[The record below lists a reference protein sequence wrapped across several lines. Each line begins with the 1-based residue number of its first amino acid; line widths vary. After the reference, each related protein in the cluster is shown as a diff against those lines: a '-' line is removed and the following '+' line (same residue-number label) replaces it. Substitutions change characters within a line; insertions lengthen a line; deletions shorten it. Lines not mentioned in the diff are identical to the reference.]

1 MAVRNPLAP
10 LRDSEAGF
18 GLISALLFVLLISAA
33 LAPLAIAGRVHVLS
47 TAYMHE
53 RREFEI
59 LADGVVRAI
68 YFLSEQDKAPL
79 RWQRCETARYVFYVN
94 IQDQSGLIDLN
105 SGSPQLLQFGF
116 RSLGLAEPE
125 AAAAAAVVEQY
136 RSPGGY
142 TGDVSGSPAGL
153 KHAPFEDVTELADIA
168 TTVTIPVSEI
178 SRFFTVFNRTDTVA
192 LNRIDNRLRQ
202 IIEEGRGSEFLVEG
216 AHSSSVSEVSVMRFR
231 KGRPS
236 GFMLRAMMTRA
247 EGGNERML
255 RRSLSVIEE
264 GASSIPSPARPCR
277 GVAETL
283 VRNYDS

>member
-33 LAPLAIAGRVHVLS
+33 LAPLAIAGRVQSLS
-47 TAYMHE
+47 AAYTHE

-68 YFLSEQDKAPL
+68 YFLSEQDRAPL
-79 RWQRCETARYVFYVN
+79 RWQRCETARYVFYLD

-105 SGSPQLLQFGF
+105 SAGPQLLQFGF
-116 RSLGLAEPE
+116 RGLGLSEAN

-142 TGDVSGSPAGL
+142 TVDVRGPPAEL
-153 KHAPFEDVTELADIA
+153 KHAPFEDVTELADI
-168 TTVTIPVSEI
+168 TTAATIPMSEI

-192 LNRIDNRLRQ
+192 LRHIDIRLRQ

-216 AHSSSVSEVSVMRFR
+216 AQSSSVSEVSVMRFR

-264 GASSIPSPARPCR
+264 GASSIPSPAQPCR
-277 GVAETL
+277 GVGAL
-283 VRNYDS
+283 LLRSYDS

>member
-1 MAVRNPLAP
+1 MVVRNPLAP

-33 LAPLAIAGRVHVLS
+33 LAPLAIAGRVQSLS
-47 TAYMHE
+47 TAYTHE

-68 YFLSEQDKAPL
+68 YFLSEQDRTPL
-79 RWQRCETARYVFYVN
+79 RWQRCATARYVFYLD

-105 SGSPQLLQFGF
+105 SAGPQLLQFGF
-116 RSLGLAEPE
+116 RGFGLSGAD
-125 AAAAAAVVEQY
+125 ADAAAAVVERY

-142 TGDVSGSPAGL
+142 TVDVRGPPAEL
-153 KHAPFEDVTELADIA
+153 KHAPFEDVTELADI
-168 TTVTIPVSEI
+168 TTAATIPMSEI

-192 LNRIDNRLRQ
+192 LKHIDVRLRQ

-247 EGGNERML
+247 EGGNVRML

-264 GASSIPSPARPCR
+264 GASSIPSPAQPCR
-277 GVAETL
+277 GVAELL

>member
-1 MAVRNPLAP
+1 MRNPLAP
-10 LRDSEAGF
+10 FRDSEAGF
-18 GLISALLFVLLISAA
+18 GLISAFLFVLLISAA
-33 LAPLAIAGRVHVLS
+33 LTPLAIAGRVQSLS
-47 TAYMHE
+47 TAYTHE

-68 YFLSEQDKAPL
+68 YFLSEQVKAPL
-79 RWQRCETARYVFYVN
+79 RWQRCETARYVFYLD
-94 IQDQSGLIDLN
+94 IQDQSGLVDLN
-105 SGSPQLLQFGF
+105 SAGPQLLQLGF
-116 RSLGLAEPE
+116 RGLGLSGPD
-125 AAAAAAVVEQY
+125 AAAAAALVEQY

-142 TGDVSGSPAGL
+142 TGETTGLPADL
-153 KHAPFEDVTELADIA
+153 KHAPFEDVTELSDITMA
-168 TTVTIPVSEI
+168 ATIPMSEI

-192 LNRIDNRLRQ
+192 LNHIDNRLRQ

-264 GASSIPSPARPCR
+264 GASSIPSPAQPCR
-277 GVAETL
+277 GVAELL

>member
-1 MAVRNPLAP
+1 MRNPLAP

-33 LAPLAIAGRVHVLS
+33 LTPLAIAGRVHSLS
-47 TAYMHE
+47 TAYTHE

-79 RWQRCETARYVFYVN
+79 RWQRCETARYVFYLD
-94 IQDQSGLIDLN
+94 IQDQSGLVDLN
-105 SGSPQLLQFGF
+105 SAGPQLLQLGF
-116 RSLGLAEPE
+116 RGLGLSGPD

-142 TGDVSGSPAGL
+142 TGETTGPAADL
-153 KHAPFEDVTELADIA
+153 KHAPFEDVTELADITMA
-168 TTVTIPVSEI
+168 ATIPMSEI
-178 SRFFTVFNRTDTVA
+178 SRLFTVFNRTDTVA
-192 LNRIDNRLRQ
+192 LNHIDDRLRQ

-216 AHSSSVSEVSVMRFR
+216 ARSSSVSEVSVMRFR
-231 KGRPS
+231 KGRS
-236 GFMLRAMMTRA
+236 GGFMLRAMMERA
-247 EGGNERML
+247 EGNNIRML
-255 RRSLSVIEE
+255 RRNLSVIEE
-264 GASSIPSPARPCR
+264 GASSIPSPAQPCR
-277 GVAETL
+277 GVAELL